1 MTRHS
6 TTYAREAE
14 AERTLKSRGVMYN
27 NKNTHLEFTAFS
39 QKALPLTF
47 SGIDSTNWMPLK
59 AFDDGEIELISRQ
72 SGSFIFKRD
81 V

>member
-1 MTRHS
+1 MILTINSNKYHLRRATYVINCRMTRHS

-47 SGIDSTNWMPLK
+47 SGIDSTN
-59 AFDDGEIELISRQ
+59 
-72 SGSFIFKRD
+72 
-81 V
+81 